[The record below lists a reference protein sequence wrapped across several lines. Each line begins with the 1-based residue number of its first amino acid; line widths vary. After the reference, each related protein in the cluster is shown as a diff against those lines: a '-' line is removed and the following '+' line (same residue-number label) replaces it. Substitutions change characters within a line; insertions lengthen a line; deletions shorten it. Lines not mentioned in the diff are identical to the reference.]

1 MMNNTRQPLL
11 AGLAI
16 LFLSGCM
23 APSQNQPREGRL
35 LGNPC
40 LDGGNTEV
48 CVSLGK
54 RALQTTRPDYPE
66 ARLYLSRACLV
77 NHPEGCLLFGEL
89 LQEGRGGPIDARRA
103 TTALSTACD
112 GQVEDACIRLANLL
126 LEENNPVA
134 DPQKALM
141 LLWRT
146 CESNPPSFDSC
157 HRYGEALSEGVGQTS
172 PNPEA
177 ALTAFQTACEGGLQK
192 SCVRQALALTA
203 QEPSDR
209 FTQSPTLEQAGSLLR
224 GACEA
229 GDIDGCFALGE
240 LEREGRLEGAS
251 SVRAAMLFRRVC
263 SEDPARGCF
272 EVAQLM
278 EQGLVKAR
286 KNEVASLYTVACEN
300 GRTEACTR
308 RDRLPHSDP
317 P

>member
-1 MMNNTRQPLL
+1 
-11 AGLAI
+11 
-16 LFLSGCM
+16 
-23 APSQNQPREGRL
+23 
-35 LGNPC
+35 
-40 LDGGNTEV
+40 
-48 CVSLGK
+48 
-54 RALQTTRPDYPE
+54 
-66 ARLYLSRACLV
+66 
-77 NHPEGCLLFGEL
+77 
-89 LQEGRGGPIDARRA
+89 
-103 TTALSTACD
+103 
-112 GQVEDACIRLANLL
+112 VEEACIRLANLL

-134 DPQKALM
+134 DPEKALM

-146 CESNPPSFDSC
+146 CESKPPSLDSC

-177 ALTAFQTACEGGLQK
+177 AMMAFQTACEGGLQR
-192 SCVRQALALTA
+192 SCVQLALALTD

-209 FTQSPTLEQAGSLLR
+209 FAQSPQMEQAGSLLR
-224 GACEA
+224 DACET

-240 LEREGRLEGAS
+240 LERDGRLEGAS

-278 EQGLVKAR
+278 EKGLVKAR

-308 RDRLPHSDP
+308 RDQLPNSGP
-317 P
+317 N